1 MGISIGLMQTNSTST
16 LPRFLLAE
24 GLISPADCALA
35 QSVRS
40 ADLGQFISRYQ
51 IDATRLARAMAK
63 RYQLP
68 LVDLSALDLKRCPLE
83 IVDASLLQ
91 KHQCLPLWQQGNTLN
106 LALADASNPGAL
118 ADIEFHTGCKLAL
131 LVVEYEQLSRTLNS
145 LKPRNSGIQF
155 AADELHGESSA
166 EPSGRGADE
175 TDAQIRNK
183 PLVRFLD
190 RILDDAVSAAVSD
203 IHFEP
208 YESFYR
214 IRYRQDGLLHE
225 VVRPPPS
232 LATGIASRL
241 KVMARMNIA
250 ERRLPQDGR
259 IHLQSRGG
267 KPVDFRVSS
276 LPTPWGEKIVL
287 RNLASVRQV
296 LGLSGLGMEA
306 DQLQQ
311 FQQAIAKPQGLVLV
325 TGPTG
330 SGKTQTLYAALDALN
345 CAERNLATA
354 EDPVE
359 RSLEGIN
366 QVAVNTSSGLDF
378 ARILRALLRQDPDV
392 IMIGEIRDA
401 ETADIACKAA
411 QTGHLVLSTLH
422 TNSAGEALSRL
433 AGMGVASYNL
443 AASLSLLLAQRLL
456 RRLCEHCKES
466 EQLPENVLRSQ
477 GFRQL
482 PTSAEPLY
490 RAVGCEHCH
499 RGYRGRVGIY
509 EVVPVSAEL
518 SRRIMQGGEGIA
530 GSELTSMARSD
541 SLRQSALAKVSAGL
555 TSLEEANRLT

>member
-1 MGISIGLMQTNSTST
+1 MAAL
-16 LPRFLLAE
+16 R
-24 GLISPADCALA
+24 SPAKCRAIFACRYWTCRRWISNAARWKSLIRAYCSNINACPCGNRAKTLYLA
-35 QSVRS
+35 V
-40 ADLGQFISRYQ
+40 AD
-51 IDATRLARAMAK
+51 A
-63 RYQLP
+63 
-68 LVDLSALDLKRCPLE
+68 RCP
-83 IVDASLLQ
+83 AAF
-91 KHQCLPLWQQGNTLN
+91 T
-106 LALADASNPGAL
+106 
-118 ADIEFHTGCKLAL
+118 DIEFHTNCKLSL
-131 LVVEYEQLSRTLNS
+131 LVVEYDKLQRCLAS
-145 LKPRNSGIQF
+145 LRRQNAGLQF
-155 AADELHGESSA
+155 DADELSAPSSRPEPGSQDQDA
-166 EPSGRGADE
+166 E
-175 TDAQIRNK
+175 IRDK
-183 PLVRFLD
+183 PLVRFLN
-190 RILDDAVSAAVSD
+190 RILDDAVQAGVSD

-208 YESFYR
+208 YEAYYR

-225 VVRPPPS
+225 VVRPPPN
-232 LATGIASRL
+232 LAAGIASRL

-267 KPVDFRVSS
+267 RPVDFRVSS

-287 RNLASVRQV
+287 RNLSSQQQV
-296 LGLSGLGMEA
+296 LGLNGLGMEA
-306 DQLQQ
+306 EQLQQ

-477 GFRQL
+477 GFRRL
-482 PTSAEPLY
+482 PTPAEPLY
-490 RAVGCEHCH
+490 RAVGCERCH

-518 SRRIMQGGEGIA
+518 SRRIMQGGEGFA

>member
-1 MGISIGLMQTNSTST
+1 MSLSIGLQPYSTNAM
-16 LPRFLLAE
+16 LRFLTQEKLLPDGFHE
-24 GLISPADCALA
+24 RTSGLDMLRPWTAGQLIRHSVAD
-35 QSVRS
+35 S
-40 ADLGQFISRYQ
+40 ATIARRMASRFSLPYVNL
-51 IDATRLARAMAK
+51 DAI
-63 RYQLP
+63 
-68 LVDLSALDLKRCPLE
+68 DLKRCPLE
-83 IVDASLLQ
+83 IVDSGLLQ
-91 KHQCLPLWQQGNTLN
+91 QHQCLPLWQQGKTLY
-106 LALADASNPGAL
+106 LAVADACNPAAF
-118 ADIEFHTGCKLAL
+118 ADIEFHTNCKLGL
-131 LVVEYEQLSRTLNS
+131 LVVEHDQLQRCLAGLRQPDTGL
-145 LKPRNSGIQF
+145 QVD
-155 AADELHGESSA
+155 ADELHSLPTRSE
-166 EPSGRGADE
+166 ADQE
-175 TDAQIRNK
+175 LRDAQISDK
-183 PLVRFLD
+183 PLVRFLN
-190 RILDDAVSAAVSD
+190 RILDDALQAGVSD

-208 YESFYR
+208 YEAYYR

-259 IHLQSRGG
+259 IHLQSQGG

-311 FQQAIAKPQGLVLV
+311 FQQAIAKPQGLILV

-482 PTSAEPLY
+482 PTPAEPLY

-518 SRRIMQGGEGIA
+518 SRRIMQGGEGFA
-530 GSELTSMARSD
+530 GSELSSMARSD